1 MATAIDD
8 NVEGKNLGKQ
18 LVKLST
24 GQHTSIVSRYD
35 TEDFEFC
42 GIRRSGNTAISTVS
56 EYIRNWSGNL
66 SGGSQFHD
74 RYWNF
79 TVEE

>member
-56 EYIRNWSGNL
+56 EYIRKMIMELTKCKNGK
-66 SGGSQFHD
+66 
-74 RYWNF
+74 RC
-79 TVEE
+79 EI